1 MVSCVVCGA
10 EQVSPLKAVHTKMP
24 VVLKR
29 PQTSESVKV
38 NNTFRDKTTDKTTEA
53 SLAHFGRSAGSAH
66 HRNDG
71 RKQYPQVPFSMRE
84 METCLPESTVFDAHD
99 DHIQGQLPSSSW
111 RRKVN
116 DSLKDPVQQ
125 WTQRKLASV
134 EDHLISPKRAQQLI
148 AERHQLLE
156 SVVPTPPAKPDPR
169 SSSLRARE
177 SHAVRNEQL
186 PLTFLTKEVRCVED
200 RFDTYVITEEHRK
213 RRELGDF
220 CNRNV
225 PQGANGMEHI
235 KKEAVQLA
243 LSNITFQKLVE
254 TWVEPEEPARAIQ
267 SALPVAVSVRPQKR
281 IAPAR
286 HRTHGQSKH
295 HDLPPAT
302 ASEVTVPV
310 VDINLSGGPGIRTTY
325 TPLNA
330 FALKN

>member
-1 MVSCVVCGA
+1 
-10 EQVSPLKAVHTKMP
+10 
-24 VVLKR
+24 
-29 PQTSESVKV
+29 
-38 NNTFRDKTTDKTTEA
+38 
-53 SLAHFGRSAGSAH
+53 
-66 HRNDG
+66 
-71 RKQYPQVPFSMRE
+71 
-84 METCLPESTVFDAHD
+84 
-99 DHIQGQLPSSSW
+99 
-111 RRKVN
+111 
-116 DSLKDPVQQ
+116 
-125 WTQRKLASV
+125 
-134 EDHLISPKRAQQLI
+134 
-148 AERHQLLE
+148 
-156 SVVPTPPAKPDPR
+156 
-169 SSSLRARE
+169 
-177 SHAVRNEQL
+177 
-186 PLTFLTKEVRCVED
+186 
-200 RFDTYVITEEHRK
+200 
-213 RRELGDF
+213 
-220 CNRNV
+220 
-225 PQGANGMEHI
+225 MEHI